1 MKVNLKL
8 TRNEKIYLHQ
18 SGITLIALV
27 VTIVVLLIL
36 AGVTIN
42 SVFSDNGIIKKA
54 QDSQL
59 KINTAQKN
67 ELDNINKV
75 DKWITEHTEK
85 NEGSNTEKNEDN
97 DTEEKEDYDISGDL
111 GTEYGRTS

>member
-1 MKVNLKL
+1 M
-8 TRNEKIYLHQ
+8 
-18 SGITLIALV
+18 
-27 VTIVVLLIL
+27 
-36 AGVTIN
+36 
-42 SVFSDNGIIKKA
+42 
-54 QDSQL
+54 
-59 KINTAQKN
+59 
-67 ELDNINKV
+67 DNINKV